1 MGVRASEPSSLG
13 AAPAPEDIIKIKINF
28 LGTSLE
34 MPETTFNTC
43 TVQVKIVYILFF
55 LFCKKI
61 FFRIITPKFKLET
74 ESSQSDGSGCSQIPR
89 PRKPD
94 GCGWVEVATWA
105 MRKGTEPGVWR
116 RAALAAGHS
125 ATQTHSSC
133 SSPNLVSS
141 HTKKIT

>member
-1 MGVRASEPSSLG
+1 
-13 AAPAPEDIIKIKINF
+13 
-28 LGTSLE
+28 
-34 MPETTFNTC
+34 MPEITFNTC
-43 TVQVKIVYILFF
+43 TGKNSLYFFFFSFVK
-55 LFCKKI
+55 KN

-74 ESSQSDGSGCSQIPR
+74 EPSQSDGSGCSQIPR
-89 PRKPD
+89 PRNPD

-141 HTKKIT
+141 HTKKITQYRYLASGDREHTKFIHFQLGQESDTSQLILMI